1 MAEAEFRVN
10 LDAKCKRCGKG
21 GATQSGICMGCIA
34 KGVKKGEFDHIIN
47 QYKPK
52 IEGGTMADT
61 RATVST
67 SKLEAKV
74 KMVEE
79 KVEGE
84 VVDRHLMTSVT
95 IEYEGTPARLETV
108 LYALRAGHDVEVT
121 FGSAQLSLDMP
132 DQAEELA
139 AVGG

>member
-1 MAEAEFRVN
+1 MAKAEFRVN
-10 LDAKCKRCGKG
+10 LDAKCKRCGQG

-52 IEGGTMADT
+52 IEGGTMSDT
-61 RATVST
+61 RATVKT

-84 VVDRHLMTSVT
+84 VVDRHLITSVT
-95 IEYEGTPARLETV
+95 IEYEGTPARLDPV
-108 LYALRAGHDVEVT
+108 LVALRAGHDVDVT
-121 FGSAQLSLDMP
+121 FGSAQLSLDVTEK
-132 DQAEELA
+132 AEELA
-139 AVGG
+139 GVPG

>member
-1 MAEAEFRVN
+1 
-10 LDAKCKRCGKG
+10 
-21 GATQSGICMGCIA
+21 MG
-34 KGVKKGEFDHIIN
+34 
-47 QYKPK
+47 
-52 IEGGTMADT
+52 DT

-79 KVEGE
+79 TEKGE

-95 IEYEGTPARLETV
+95 IEYEGTPARLDTV

-132 DQAEELA
+132 EKAEELTGVA
-139 AVGG
+139 